1 MRIVVP
7 FAAGA
12 TPDIIMR
19 LIGER
24 LQAKSKQSFVI
35 DNRPGASGNLGTDV
49 VAKAAPDGTT
59 IGISILGPLGLNT
72 LLFAKMPYDPF
83 TDLALVTR
91 LTDQPS
97 VLAVNADVPA
107 RDTAELVALL
117 KREPGKFNY
126 GSIGNGSLSHL
137 AMEAIAMKSGTQ
149 LVHIPYGSSPQAV
162 TALIRGDVQI
172 VCLPAISVVSQVHT
186 GRVRAL
192 AVTSQKRSPLL
203 PDMPTLN
210 EAGIDVEANA
220 WNGLIAPAKTPE
232 PLIAAIAREVNEAL
246 RDRRHPRKA
255 QRAIHGADRH
265 VAGRVQ
271 GVRRCGDAALDPGG
285 PGREDQDQL
294 ALRTTCGV
302 MAGLVPAIHDF
313 ARSRSKTWMPATSA
327 GMTESA
333 VTSPA
338 SRR

>member
-1 MRIVVP
+1 MKSLHVALVAILAGVMPAAAQDWPTKPVRMVVP

-24 LQAKSKQSFVI
+24 LQAKTKQSFVV
-35 DNRPGASGNLGTDV
+35 DNRPGASGNLGTDA

-59 IGISILGPLGLNT
+59 IGISLLGPLGLNT

-83 TDLALVTR
+83 KDLALVTR
-91 LTDQPS
+91 LTDMPS

-107 RDTAELVALL
+107 RTATELLALL

-137 AMEAIAMKSGTQ
+137 AMEAIALKTGTQ

-172 VCLPAISVVSQVHT
+172 VCLPAVSVMSQVQT
-186 GRVRAL
+186 GKVRAL
-192 AVTSQKRSPLL
+192 AVTSPKRSPLL
-203 PDMPTLN
+203 PEIATLS
-210 EAGIDVEANA
+210 EAGIDVDANA

-232 PLIAAIAREVNEAL
+232 PLTAAIAREVNEAL
-246 RDRRHPRKA
+246 HDKSVREKLHGQYMEPIGTTPAEFKAFLEAEMRRWTP
-255 QRAIHGADRH
+255 
-265 VAGRVQ
+265 VVQ
-271 GVRRCGDAALDPGG
+271 AAK
-285 PGREDQDQL
+285 
-294 ALRTTCGV
+294 
-302 MAGLVPAIHDF
+302 I
-313 ARSRSKTWMPATSA
+313 MPN
-327 GMTESA
+327 
-333 VTSPA
+333 
-338 SRR
+338 

>member
-1 MRIVVP
+1 MKRLHAALLALLAGALPAMAQEWPAKPVRIVVP

-24 LQAKSKQSFVI
+24 LQAKTRQSFVV
-35 DNRPGASGNLGTDV
+35 DNRPGASGNLGTDA
-49 VAKAAPDGTT
+49 VAKAAPDGST

-107 RDTAELVALL
+107 RTVAELVALL
-117 KREPGKFNY
+117 KHEPGTFNF

-137 AMEAIAMKSGTQ
+137 AMAAIALKSGTQ

-162 TALIRGDVQI
+162 TALIRGDVQM
-172 VCLPAISVVSQVHT
+172 VCLPAISVVSQAST
-186 GRVRAL
+186 GKVRAL

-203 PDMPTLN
+203 PDLPTLN
-210 EAGIDVEANA
+210 ETGIDVEANA
-220 WNGLIAPAKTPE
+220 WNGLIAPARTPDA
-232 PLIAAIAREVNEAL
+232 LIAVMAREVNEAL
-246 RDRRHPRKA
+246 RDRGIREKLHA
-255 QRAIHGADRH
+255 QYMEPLG
-265 VAGRVQ
+265 
-271 GVRRCGDAALDPGG
+271 
-285 PGREDQDQL
+285 
-294 ALRTTCGV
+294 
-302 MAGLVPAIHDF
+302 
-313 ARSRSKTWMPATSA
+313 
-327 GMTESA
+327 
-333 VTSPA
+333 TSPA
-338 SRR
+338 EFKTFVDAEMRRWTPVVQAAKIKMN

>member
-1 MRIVVP
+1 MKSLRVALLAVLAGAVPAAAQDWPAKPVRIVVP

-24 LQAKSKQSFVI
+24 LQAKTKQSFVV

-91 LTDQPS
+91 LTDMPS

-107 RDTAELVALL
+107 RTAAELVALL

-137 AMEAIAMKSGTQ
+137 AMEAVALKSGTQ

-172 VCLPAISVVSQVHT
+172 VCLPAVSVVSQVQT
-186 GRVRAL
+186 GKVRAL
-192 AVTSQKRSPLL
+192 AVTSPKRSPLL
-203 PDMPTLN
+203 PEMPTLN

-220 WNGLIAPAKTPE
+220 WNGLIAPAKTPDA
-232 PLIAAIAREVNEAL
+232 LVAAIAREVNEAL
-246 RDRRHPRKA
+246 RDGGIREKLTA
-255 QRAIHGADRH
+255 QYMEPLG
-265 VAGRVQ
+265 
-271 GVRRCGDAALDPGG
+271 
-285 PGREDQDQL
+285 
-294 ALRTTCGV
+294 
-302 MAGLVPAIHDF
+302 
-313 ARSRSKTWMPATSA
+313 
-327 GMTESA
+327 
-333 VTSPA
+333 TSPA
-338 SRR
+338 EFKAFVEAEMRRWTPVVQAAKIKPN

>member
-1 MRIVVP
+1 MKFLLVAVLAFLADSLPARAQDAAQAWPARTVRVVVP

-24 LQAKSKQSFVI
+24 LQAKTKQSFVI

-59 IGISILGPLGLNT
+59 VGISILGPLGLNT

-83 TDLALVTR
+83 SDLALITR

-97 VLAVNADVPA
+97 VLAVNADIGV
-107 RDTAELVALL
+107 RNTAELVALL

-137 AMEAIAMKSGTQ
+137 AMEAIALKSGTQ
-149 LVHIPYGSSPQAV
+149 LVHIPYASSPQAV
-162 TALIRGDVQI
+162 TALIRGDVQM
-172 VCLPAISVVSQVHT
+172 VCLPAISVMSQVHT
-186 GRVRAL
+186 ARVRAL

-203 PDMPTLN
+203 PDMPTLA
-210 EAGIDVEANA
+210 EAGIEVDANA

-232 PLIAAIAREVNEAL
+232 PLIAAIAQEVNEAL
-246 RDRRHPRKA
+246 RDAGIREKLNA
-255 QRAIHGADRH
+255 QYMEPVG
-265 VAGRVQ
+265 
-271 GVRRCGDAALDPGG
+271 
-285 PGREDQDQL
+285 
-294 ALRTTCGV
+294 
-302 MAGLVPAIHDF
+302 
-313 ARSRSKTWMPATSA
+313 
-327 GMTESA
+327 
-333 VTSPA
+333 TSPA
-338 SRR
+338 EFKAFVAAEMRRWTPVVQAAKIKPN

>member
-1 MRIVVP
+1 MSISYKGRIRFVPVALAIALAFADVLPATAQDWPTKPVRMVVP

-12 TPDIIMR
+12 TPDIVMR

-24 LQAKSKQSFVI
+24 LQAKTKHPFVV
-35 DNRPGASGNLGTDV
+35 DNRPGASGNLGTEV
-49 VAKAAPDGTT
+49 VAEAAPDGTT

-72 LLFAKMPYDPF
+72 LLFSKMPYDPF

-107 RDTAELVALL
+107 RTVAELIALL

-137 AMEAIAMKSGTQ
+137 AMEAIALKSGTQ

-172 VCLPAISVVSQVHT
+172 VCLPAISVMSQVHT
-186 GRVRAL
+186 GKVRAL
-192 AVTSQKRSPLL
+192 AITSEKRSGLL
-203 PDMPTLN
+203 PELSTLN

-220 WNGLIAPAKTPE
+220 WNGLIAPAKTPAAM
-232 PLIAAIAREVNEAL
+232 IAAMAREVNEAL
-246 RDRRHPRKA
+246 RDEGIRDKLHA
-255 QRAIHGADRH
+255 QYMEPLG
-265 VAGRVQ
+265 
-271 GVRRCGDAALDPGG
+271 
-285 PGREDQDQL
+285 
-294 ALRTTCGV
+294 
-302 MAGLVPAIHDF
+302 
-313 ARSRSKTWMPATSA
+313 
-327 GMTESA
+327 
-333 VTSPA
+333 TSPA
-338 SRR
+338 EFKAFVDLEMRRWTPVVQAAKVKIN